1 MTLTFHLTLEVPSS
15 AFKFS
20 GFSSNSSISFI
31 ARTKELFPF
40 MEEVKVLSTFL
51 RPVPIETRQ
60 EIDEGHT
67 YHTLPS
73 YKFLPPYLSF
83 GSQKRVKKIYIYW
96 SEGGTCTWFYRIN
109 HPYMCINTCINMY
122 GSRFMWLGLR
132 EIEISPLKW
141 MIRDNT
147 VLFMRFSCLVKQYVY
162 I

>member
-67 YHTLPS
+67 TLC
-73 YKFLPPYLSF
+73 
-83 GSQKRVKKIYIYW
+83 QA
-96 SEGGTCTWFYRIN
+96 TN
-109 HPYMCINTCINMY
+109 
-122 GSRFMWLGLR
+122 
-132 EIEISPLKW
+132 
-141 MIRDNT
+141 
-147 VLFMRFSCLVKQYVY
+147 SCLPISVLGRRKG
-162 I
+162 